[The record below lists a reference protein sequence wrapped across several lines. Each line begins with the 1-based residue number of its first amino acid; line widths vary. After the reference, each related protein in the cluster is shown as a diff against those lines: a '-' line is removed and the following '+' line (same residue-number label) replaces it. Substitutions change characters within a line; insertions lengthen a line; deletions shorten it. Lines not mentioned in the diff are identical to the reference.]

1 MGSFDERIIMT
12 TTTLAK
18 IKALAEDS
26 RGDPKTRGIAQ
37 AMLTRLTPQ
46 PPQRVA
52 GRFAVGRDGGERRAL
67 PRRRLRDGGSGSQSK
82 DQTPAASHAPWIKP
96 IGVMSG
102 RRRRSSR
109 ARDMVEEAAMP
120 PDEAAPI

>member
-18 IKALAEDS
+18 IKALAEDL

-52 GRFAVGRDGGERRAL
+52 GRFAVW
-67 PRRRLRDGGSGSQSK
+67 PRRQHRRLDFF
-82 DQTPAASHAPWIKP
+82 AIAPHP
-96 IGVMSG
+96 LSAG
-102 RRRRSSR
+102 
-109 ARDMVEEAAMP
+109 
-120 PDEAAPI
+120 